1 MEGRGKRKH
10 DAWIFVKYSCVASWS
25 GKEETE
31 KYLQNMRQLKEVNTT
46 ACPLQQYV
54 YLFI

>member
-1 MEGRGKRKH
+1 VEGRGKRKH